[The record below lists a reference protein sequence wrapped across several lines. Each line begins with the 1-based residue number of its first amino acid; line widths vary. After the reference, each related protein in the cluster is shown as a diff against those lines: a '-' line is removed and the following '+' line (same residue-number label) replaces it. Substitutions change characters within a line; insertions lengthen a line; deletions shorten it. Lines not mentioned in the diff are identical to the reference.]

1 VSITESSGD
10 RKIVTAA
17 IKRVRVIKLGGSLLA
32 MPGLKEKFRKWCQEN
47 PHPLSLIIVGGGE
60 IVEAVRRI
68 HDVSAL
74 PEEFAHW
81 VCIDLM
87 AHTARLAQQILG
99 EVHLY
104 ETMDALQQAFT
115 STANES
121 ASPII
126 ALVQPGIC
134 FARELPRRGLPE
146 TWDVT
151 SDTLAAAFSR
161 LHAAEE
167 LVVMKS
173 VDPPGDALQLR
184 ELARLGFVDRHFP
197 DFAAGIETVRFVNLR
212 SESS

>member
-1 VSITESSGD
+1 
-10 RKIVTAA
+10 
-17 IKRVRVIKLGGSLLA
+17 
-32 MPGLKEKFRKWCQEN
+32 M
-47 PHPLSLIIVGGGE
+47 SLIIVGGGE
-60 IVEAVRRI
+60 IVDAVRGI
-68 HDVSAL
+68 HDVNAL

-99 EVHLY
+99 YVDLC
-104 ETMDALQQAFT
+104 ETNDDLQQAFT
-115 STANES
+115 SAANES
-121 ASPII
+121 ATPITAI
-126 ALVQPGIC
+126 VQPGIC
-134 FARELPRRGLPE
+134 FAREYSNAGLPE